1 MKSLVLLLLLIG
13 ITFMIIGYV
22 KTNQQCP
29 PPIIKYRYIPRTF
42 KNEQENPIPL
52 YSIFGSMFTNS
63 SPWQEYV
70 GYSSEFN
77 DNSNTT
83 SNTSSLSDN

>member
-13 ITFMIIGYV
+13 ITFMIMGYV

-42 KNEQENPIPL
+42 KNEQENPTPL
-52 YSIFGSMFTNS
+52 FSIFGSMFTNS
-63 SPWQEYV
+63 SPWQQYV
-70 GYSSEFN
+70 GYSSESN
-77 DNSNTT
+77 DNTIFR
-83 SNTSSLSDN
+83 SSTN

>member
-83 SNTSSLSDN
+83 SSTSSFI